1 MFKKNSKKII
11 AMLLLVCMVFAFTGC
26 GQQKSSADEAV
37 SKVEKIKKAG
47 KIVVGTCADYPPY
60 EFHKEIDGQDTIVG
74 FDIEIAKKVA
84 EELDVELE
92 IKDMKFDGLLPALVA
107 NKIDFIAAGM
117 NPTEERAKSVDFSK
131 VYYKEE
137 QRILVKKE
145 LVDKI
150 KGKEDFKGLKIG
162 AQKATIQQD
171 LAQSIEGAEP
181 KLLSKITDLVLELS
195 NDKIQGI
202 VLVKPVAEAYAKQNE
217 DLAVLDLGLGT
228 GNEADSS
235 VAIAINKGNEE
246 LVQSIDKTLDQLMS
260 EGKVDEFI
268 AEAVKLSEEE

>member
-1 MFKKNSKKII
+1 MFKKNSKKVL
-11 AMLLLVCMVFAFTGC
+11 AVLLMVCIVFAFAGC
-26 GQQKSSADEAV
+26 GQQKSSADEAL
-37 SKVEKIKKAG
+37 SKVDQIKEKG

-60 EFHKEIDGQDTIVG
+60 EFHKEIDGKDMIVG

-84 EELDVELE
+84 EDLGVEIE

-145 LVDKI
+145 VADKI
-150 KGKEDFKGLKIG
+150 KAKEDFKGLKIG

-171 LAQSIEGAEP
+171 LAQSIEGVEP
-181 KLLSKITDLVLELS
+181 KLLSKITDLVLELN

-202 VLVKPVAEAYAKQNE
+202 VLVKPVAEAYAKQNK
-217 DLAVLDLGLGT
+217 DLVVLDLGLGT
-228 GNEADSS
+228 GNEEDSS

-246 LVQSIDKTLDQLMS
+246 LVESINQTLDKLIS
-260 EGKVDEFI
+260 EGKVGEFI
-268 AEAVKLSEEE
+268 TQAIKLAEEE